1 MTNLSKKVP
10 HPGAV
15 LHEKFLAPKGITQM
29 ALAAHLGWSPAKIN
43 ELVRGKRGI
52 TPLIA
57 LHFTDAFGTDPEYW
71 MDLQSRYDLAEASMA
86 YKKVSRIKG

>member
-10 HPGAV
+10 HPGSI

-29 ALAAHLGWSPAKIN
+29 GFAAHLGWSSAKIN
-43 ELVRGKRGI
+43 KLVRGKRGI

-57 LHFTDAFGTDPEYW
+57 LHFADAFGTEPEYW
-71 MDLQSRYDLAEASMA
+71 MDLQSRYDLAEASMG
-86 YKKVSRIKG
+86 YKKVARMKG